1 MKKSHE
7 IIEDKEKEISLVKQ
21 TLQKREKELTH
32 VIAKLDDEQ
41 NLIMRNM
48 KQIKELGSRVEDLE
62 EELETER
69 QTRARMENQRNLLN
83 QELGKLKADLFF
95 IIY

>member
-48 KQIKELGSRVEDLE
+48 KQIKELGARVEDLE

-69 QTRARMENQRNLLN
+69 QLRKRMENQRNLLN
-83 QELGKLKADLFF
+83 QELGKQSS
-95 IIY
+95 